1 MDDKFALKMDSHT
14 SDTALVTSDNDTDNS
29 VKLPR
34 NSKENRYYYTHRE
47 EILEKRREKRMQTPE
62 YIAKLEEKERI
73 KAQKMAEKELLRA
86 EKEEKKRGRAEMLL
100 KLLKSPGDVKRA

>member
-1 MDDKFALKMDSHT
+1 
-14 SDTALVTSDNDTDNS
+14 
-29 VKLPR
+29 
-34 NSKENRYYYTHRE
+34 
-47 EILEKRREKRMQTPE
+47 MQTPE